1 MKPFLLAS
9 AIAYFLFRD
18 ENGIINW
25 EILSGF
31 DMNSMYNDISSH
43 INNTQGKFMQYLLF
57 NYVYFLFDK
66 NLRNIFPYF
75 LQNAITSDLKCFCLL
90 SQYRRTYYI

>member
-1 MKPFLLAS
+1 MLVVGVSGATCSGKTTICNILRR
-9 AIAYFLFRD
+9 LFVNSRVFNQDVYYWEEDSQKHVRD

-43 INNTQGKFMQYLLF
+43 INNTQGRREQE
-57 NYVYFLFDK
+57 VY
-66 NLRNIFPYF
+66 
-75 LQNAITSDLKCFCLL
+75 
-90 SQYRRTYYI
+90 

>member
-1 MKPFLLAS
+1 MPLL
-9 AIAYFLFRD
+9 IFLFLVRD

-43 INNTQGKFMQYLLF
+43 INNTQGKFMEYLLF
-57 NYVYFLFDK
+57 N
-66 NLRNIFPYF
+66 
-75 LQNAITSDLKCFCLL
+75 
-90 SQYRRTYYI
+90 